1 MLERI
6 NVYFI
11 AKNPPINSPNL
22 TKLIYSGTYNK
33 NVRIPKNLS
42 SISVEIYRIYLKR
55 SRSKITSPQ
64 KTEWIKV
71 LNHKVERTEGAS
83 A

>member
-11 AKNPPINSPNL
+11 AKNPPLNSPNL
-22 TKLIYSGTYNK
+22 TKLIYSGTYHK

-42 SISVEIYRIYLKR
+42 SILVEIYRIYLKR
-55 SRSKITSPQ
+55 SRSKLTSPQ